1 MATRA
6 FVIVDQNMRSVTGA
20 WSGLTNATTDDGA
33 PVEMPDYAD
42 RSIQVQGTI
51 GAAGN
56 LRIEGSNDGTNYVVL
71 TDPQGTAL
79 NIVAAGVIEQIQEIT
94 RYIRPRITA
103 GDGTTSLVCTF
114 YGARKA

>member
-6 FVIVDQNMRSVTGA
+6 FVIVDQNTRSVTGQ
-20 WSGLTNATTDDGA
+20 WSGLTQASLDDGT
-33 PVEMPDYAD
+33 PVELPDYAD

-56 LRIEGSNDGTNYVVL
+56 LRVEGSNDGTNYVVL

-79 NIVAAGVIEQIQEIT
+79 TIVAAGVIEQIQEIT
-94 RYIRPRITA
+94 RFIRPRITA
-103 GDGTTSLVCTF
+103 GDGTTNLVCTF

>member
-6 FVIVDQNMRSVTGA
+6 FTNVDNNMRSVTGQWA
-20 WSGLTNATTDDGA
+20 GLTQASLDDGA
-33 PVEMPDYAD
+33 PVELSDYAD

-51 GAAGN
+51 GAAGSC
-56 LRIEGSNDGTNYVVL
+56 RIEGSNDGTNYVVL

-79 NIVAAGVIEQIQEIT
+79 NVVAAGVIEQVQEMT

-103 GDGTTSLVCTF
+103 GDGTTNLTVTF
-114 YGARKA
+114 YGTRK